1 MIRLLGRVPREI
13 TVACSAGVDSMA
25 LLDFLRRNH
34 EVQVAFFHHGTEN
47 SERAHEF
54 LHAYCAREQLP
65 LVVGHLDG
73 TRPQEQSPEE
83 HWRAERYEFLDRLG
97 PVVTAHTLDDVAETW
112 IWSSLNGQSS
122 LIPYRRNQVF
132 RPLLL
137 TRKHDL
143 EHWAARKRVPFVHDT
158 SNDDVQYTRNYI
170 RHHLMPHALRV
181 NPGLH
186 SMLRKK
192 LVERGVDK

>member
-1 MIRLLGRVPREI
+1 MIRLLGTVPRQV
-13 TVACSAGVDSMA
+13 TVACSGGVDSMSM
-25 LLDFLRRNH
+25 LDFLRRNH
-34 EVQVAFFHHGTEN
+34 AVTVAFFHHGTQN
-47 SERAHEF
+47 SQLAHDF
-54 LHAYCAREQLP
+54 LQQYCEREQLP
-65 LVVGHLDG
+65 LIVGYLDQA
-73 TRPQEQSPEE
+73 RPPEQSPEE
-83 HWRAERYEFLDRLG
+83 HWRAERYTFLDQLG

-122 LIPYRRNQVF
+122 LIPYRRNQVI

-143 EHWAARKRVPFVHDT
+143 EHWAARKRVPYVHDA

-170 RHHLMPHALRV
+170 RHRLIPHALRV

-186 SMLRKK
+186 TMLRKK
-192 LVERGVDK
+192 LVERGIDK